1 MQSLLSLKGLASSL
15 LLLAGLA
22 TAAPTV
28 DLKPRQSTCNTAA
41 DRACWADG
49 FDITT
54 DYEEAYPAG
63 ATAENPV
70 HYDLEVTEV
79 YNWVGPDGMT
89 KNYVQL
95 INNQFP
101 GPTIFANWGDNITI
115 TVTNSLPY
123 NG

>member
-1 MQSLLSLKGLASSL
+1 MQSLLSLKGLVSS

-28 DLKPRQSTCNTAA
+28 DLKPRQSTCNTPT
-41 DRACWADG
+41 DRACWSDG

-54 DYEEAYPAG
+54 DYEAATPEGAPASAPVTYTLDVTEAY
-63 ATAENPV
+63 
-70 HYDLEVTEV
+70 
-79 YNWVGPDGMT
+79 NWTGPDGIV
-89 KNYVQL
+89 KEYVQL

-101 GPTIFANWGDNITI
+101 GPTIFANWGDNITV
-115 TVTNSLPY
+115 TVTNNLPL